1 MLPVCAAAHLCS
13 GGCDAGKRLA
23 SGNRRKTPAA
33 PTERQLQVCLVSCA
47 VVRTR
52 LIRIHQD
59 QLSPNLI
66 LAQQGR
72 DE

>member
-1 MLPVCAAAHLCS
+1 MLPVCAVAHLCS
-13 GGCDAGKRLA
+13 GVCDAGKRLA
-23 SGNRRKTPAA
+23 SGNRRKAPAA
-33 PTERQLQVCLVSCA
+33 PTEQLQVCLVSCA

-59 QLSPNLI
+59 QLRPNLI